1 MTIFARFLLA
11 IKVMAMFLLCSTGAW
26 AGAPVQDQGAA
37 MTSSKAGMQVPGVH
51 VSSVAAKDDEGS
63 GSGSGSGSDDDG
75 DGSSDDGD
83 GSGQG

>member
-1 MTIFARFLLA
+1 MTIFARFLMA

-63 GSGSGSGSDDDG
+63 GSGSDDDG